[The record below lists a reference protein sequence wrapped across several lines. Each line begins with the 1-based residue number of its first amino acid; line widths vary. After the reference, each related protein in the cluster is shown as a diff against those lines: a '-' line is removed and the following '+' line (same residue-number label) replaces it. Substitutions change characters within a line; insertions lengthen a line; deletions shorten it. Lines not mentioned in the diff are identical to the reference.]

1 MSLVLKN
8 EKKKS
13 EPVAAGT
20 HHGVLYGVI
29 DIGTQPA
36 VGNFPAKRKAIFLWE
51 LPHETITIDGEQK
64 RRGISQ
70 GYTLSLNKKSTLAA
84 MLTSWLGATPGD
96 GFDLRSL
103 VGRNCQLSVVHQP
116 GKKDPTQVYANVKN
130 VVPLAKGMQP
140 MTPENDTIVFTLPD
154 DGPIDIPSYIP
165 EWIQNR
171 IKESLEWKARADKA
185 AATTVGGAV

>member
-1 MSLVLKN
+1 MSLVLKQ

-36 VGNFPAKRKAIFLWE
+36 VGNFAAKRKAIFLWE

-64 RRGISQ
+64 RRAISQ
-70 GYTLSLNKKSTLAA
+70 AYSLSLNKKSTLTA
-84 MLTSWLGATPGD
+84 MLTSWLGAAPGD

-140 MTPENDTIVFTLPD
+140 VVPENDTVVFTLPD
-154 DGPIDIPSYIP
+154 EGPIDIPTYIP

-171 IKESLEWKARADKA
+171 IKESLEWKGRSDA
-185 AATTVGGAV
+185 AAKVTVGGAA